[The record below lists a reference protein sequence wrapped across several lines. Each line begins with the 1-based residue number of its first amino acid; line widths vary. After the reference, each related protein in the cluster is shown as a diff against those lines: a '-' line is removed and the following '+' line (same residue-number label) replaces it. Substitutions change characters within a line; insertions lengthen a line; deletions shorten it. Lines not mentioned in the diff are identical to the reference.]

1 MPSPPLFFCEANSFE
16 VVRGMARPVK
26 VTYQVW
32 PSAAEMAQASAR
44 LFAKKVEEA
53 VATRGIAR
61 VAISGGS
68 TPKAT
73 FKLLADAS
81 GPFAN
86 TVPWDK
92 LQLFWVDERC
102 VGPDDPES
110 NYGVARELLLSKV
123 PIPEANVFRMEGELD
138 PEEAASRYESTLRNV
153 MKLEGA
159 ESPAFDLV
167 TLGMGPDGHT
177 ASLFP
182 HTGAIDELGRLV
194 IANHVPQKDTWR
206 ITLTWPVINQAAE
219 VVFEVE
225 GAGKTDVLAEV
236 LTGPRNPER
245 LPSQLIRPSN
255 GKLLF
260 LLDEAAAAK
269 LPKASEIFGEST
281 SARRVGTLE
290 I

>member
-1 MPSPPLFFCEANSFE
+1 
-16 VVRGMARPVK
+16 MAL
-26 VTYQVW
+26 
-32 PSAAEMAQASAR
+32 ASAK
-44 LFAKKVEEA
+44 LFAASVEKA
-53 VATRGIAR
+53 VATRGVAR

-68 TPKAT
+68 TPKAI
-73 FKLLADAS
+73 FALLADPA
-81 GPFAN
+81 GPFLA

-102 VGPDDPES
+102 VAPDDPES
-110 NYGVARELLLSKV
+110 NYGVCRELLLSKV
-123 PIPEANVFRMEGELD
+123 PLPEANVFRMEGELD
-138 PEEAASRYESTLRNV
+138 PDEAASRYESFLRNT

-167 TLGMGPDGHT
+167 ALGMGPDGHT

-182 HTGAIDELGRLV
+182 HTQAIDEIGRLV
-194 IANHVPQKDTWR
+194 VANHVPQKDTWR
-206 ITLTWPVINQAAE
+206 ITLTWPVINQATE
-219 VVFEVE
+219 VVFEID
-225 GAGKTDVLAEV
+225 GAGKADVLAEV
-236 LTGPRNPER
+236 LTGPRDVER

-269 LPKASEIFGEST
+269 LPPATEIAAGAEY
-281 SARRVGTLE
+281 RLGTLE

>member
-1 MPSPPLFFCEANSFE
+1 
-16 VVRGMARPVK
+16 MARAVT

-32 PSAAEMAQASAR
+32 PSAAAMALASAR
-44 LFAKKVEEA
+44 LFASKVERA

-61 VAISGGS
+61 VALSGGS
-68 TPKAT
+68 TPQAT
-73 FKLLADAS
+73 FKLLADPA
-81 GPFAN
+81 GPFAA

-92 LQLFWVDERC
+92 VQLFWVDERC
-102 VGPDDPES
+102 VGPDHPES

-123 PIPEANVFRMEGELD
+123 AIPEANVFRMEGELD

-182 HTGAIDELGRLV
+182 HTEGLNELGRLV
-194 IANHVPQKDTWR
+194 IANHVPQKDVWR
-206 ITLTWPVINQAAE
+206 ISLTWPVINQAAE
-219 VVFEVE
+219 VAFEVE
-225 GAGKTDVLAEV
+225 GPSKTDVLAEV
-236 LTGPRNPER
+236 LVGPRDPER
-245 LPSQLIRPSN
+245 LPSQLIRPAN

-269 LPKASEIFGEST
+269 LPAASEV
-281 SARRVGTLE
+281 SAGAGHRVGVLE

>member
-1 MPSPPLFFCEANSFE
+1 
-16 VVRGMARPVK
+16 MAL
-26 VTYQVW
+26 
-32 PSAAEMAQASAR
+32 ASAR
-44 LFAKKVEEA
+44 LFAAKVEQA
-53 VATRGIAR
+53 AATRGIAR
-61 VAISGGS
+61 VAISGGV
-68 TPKAT
+68 TPQTT
-73 FKLLADAS
+73 FKLLADPA
-81 GPFAN
+81 GPFAA

-123 PIPEANVFRMEGELD
+123 PIPAANVFRMEGELD
-138 PEEAASRYESTLRNV
+138 PEAAAARYESTLRNA
-153 MKLEGA
+153 MRLEGA
-159 ESPAFDLV
+159 ESPRFDLV

-182 HTGAIDELGRLV
+182 HTAGLSEIGRLV
-194 IANHVPQKDTWR
+194 IANHVPQQKEAWR
-206 ITLTWPVINQAAE
+206 ISLTWPVINHAAE

-225 GAGKTDVLAEV
+225 GPSKTDVLAEV
-236 LTGPRNPER
+236 LTGPRDPER
-245 LPSQLIRPSN
+245 LPAQLIRPSN

-269 LPKASEIFGEST
+269 LPAASEVFPN
-281 SARRVGTLE
+281 ADRVGTLE

>member
-1 MPSPPLFFCEANSFE
+1 MPRA
-16 VVRGMARPVK
+16 VT
-26 VTYQVW
+26 VTYQIW
-32 PSAAEMAQASAR
+32 PTPEAMALASAH
-44 LFAKKVEEA
+44 LFATKVEQA

-61 VAISGGS
+61 IAISGGS
-68 TPKAT
+68 TPKAI
-73 FKLLADAS
+73 FKLLADPA
-81 GPFAN
+81 GPFLA

-92 LQLFWVDERC
+92 LHLYWVDERC

-110 NYGVARELLLSKV
+110 NYGVCRDLLLSKV
-123 PIPEANVFRMEGELD
+123 PLPAENVYRMEGELD
-138 PEEAASRYESTLRNV
+138 PEEAAARYESVLRNS

-167 TLGMGPDGHT
+167 ALGMGPDGHT

-182 HTGAIDELGRLV
+182 HTPALDEIGRLV
-194 IANHVPQKDTWR
+194 VANHVAQKDTWR
-206 ITLTWPVINQAAE
+206 ITLTWPVINQATE
-219 VVFEVE
+219 VVFEID
-225 GAGKTDVLAEV
+225 GASKTDVLAEV
-236 LTGPRNPER
+236 LTGPRDIER

-269 LPKASEIFGEST
+269 LPPATEVFTAVDGSRK
-281 SARRVGTLE
+281 VGTLE

>member
-1 MPSPPLFFCEANSFE
+1 
-16 VVRGMARPVK
+16 MARAVT

-32 PSAAEMAQASAR
+32 PTGADMALASAR
-44 LFAKKVEEA
+44 LFATRVEQA
-53 VATRGIAR
+53 VAKRGIAR

-68 TPKAT
+68 TPKAM
-73 FKLLADAS
+73 FELLSDPAR
-81 GPFAN
+81 PFLT

-102 VGPDDPES
+102 VPPSDPES
-110 NYGVARELLLSKV
+110 NYGVCRELLLTKV
-123 PIPEANVFRMEGELD
+123 PIPEANVFRMEGELP
-138 PEEAASRYESTLRNV
+138 PEEAAARYESTLRNV

-167 TLGMGPDGHT
+167 ALGMGPDGHT

-182 HTGAIDELGRLV
+182 HTEALDVMNQLV
-194 IANHVPQKDTWR
+194 VANHVAQKDTWR

-219 VVFEVE
+219 VAFEID
-225 GAGKTDVLAEV
+225 GAGKADVLAEV
-236 LTGPRNPER
+236 LTGPRDVER
-245 LPSQLIRPSN
+245 LPSQLIRPAN

-269 LPKASEIFGEST
+269 LPATTEVFTTPNGTRK
-281 SARRVGTLE
+281 VGTLE

>member
-1 MPSPPLFFCEANSFE
+1 
-16 VVRGMARPVK
+16 MARPVT
-26 VTYQVW
+26 VTYEVW
-32 PSAAEMAQASAR
+32 PTAADMALASAR
-44 LFAKKVEEA
+44 LFASKVEKA
-53 VATRGIAR
+53 VLTRGIAR
-61 VAISGGS
+61 VALSGGS

-73 FKLLADAS
+73 FKLLADPS
-81 GPFAN
+81 GPFVS

-92 LQLFWVDERC
+92 VQIFWVDERC

-110 NYGVARELLLSKV
+110 NYGMTRELLLSKV
-123 PIPEANVFRMEGELD
+123 PIPAANVFRMEGELD

-182 HTGAIDELGRLV
+182 NTEGLNEMSRLV
-194 IANHVPQKDTWR
+194 IANHVPQKDVWR
-206 ITLTWPVINQAAE
+206 ISLTWPVINQASE

-225 GAGKTDVLAEV
+225 GPSKTDILAEV
-236 LTGPRNPER
+236 LTGPRDPER
-245 LPSQLIRPSN
+245 LPSQLIRPSS

-269 LPKASEIFGEST
+269 LPAASEV
-281 SARRVGTLE
+281 SAGAGHRVGVLE

>member
-1 MPSPPLFFCEANSFE
+1 
-16 VVRGMARPVK
+16 MARPVT

-32 PSAAEMAQASAR
+32 PSGAAVAFASAQ
-44 LFAKKVEEA
+44 LFAKKVEQA
-53 VATRGIAR
+53 VAARGVAR
-61 VAISGGS
+61 IAISGGS
-68 TPKAT
+68 TPQAT
-73 FKLLADAS
+73 FKLLADPTH
-81 GPFAN
+81 PFLA

-102 VGPDDPES
+102 VPPDNPES
-110 NYGVARELLLSKV
+110 NYGVCRDLLLTKA
-123 PIPEANVFRMEGELD
+123 PIPQANVFRMEGELD

-167 TLGMGPDGHT
+167 VLGMGPDGHT

-182 HTGAIDELGRLV
+182 KTAALHEMGRLV

-219 VVFEVE
+219 VAFEIE
-225 GAGKTDVLAEV
+225 GPSKTDVLAEV
-236 LTGPRNPER
+236 LTGPRDPER
-245 LPSQLIRPSN
+245 LPSQLIRPAN

-260 LLDEAAAAK
+260 LLDGDAAAR
-269 LPKASEIFGEST
+269 LPPASVVADAQGY
-281 SARRVGTLE
+281 RVGTLE